1 MDFTSLPPSI
11 INDLYEEAKLEVL
24 TFDDFLNLP
33 LNDLYLKENGNDPKT
48 FAKYTADTNYTIDD
62 TNDFVSLFE
71 VIDGKK
77 VYYNFLFPDG
87 YYNHKSFTTKLKELL
102 LEVSPYFDVDQYTI
116 TNSKYEFVFTKE
128 TTALNV
134 LGLEE
139 NQNHGTSGFVL
150 TCFPPKNKI

>member
-11 INDLYEEAKLEVL
+11 IDDLYEEAKLEVL

-48 FAKYTADTNYTIDD
+48 FAKYTADPNYTIDD

-116 TNSKYEFVFTKE
+116 TNSKSIPFT
-128 TTALNV
+128 NGCV
-134 LGLEE
+134 
-139 NQNHGTSGFVL
+139 NPL
-150 TCFPPKNKI
+150 TEIFKLLSCDNDNRVQLSS

>member
-11 INDLYEEAKLEVL
+11 IDDLYEEAKLEVL

-71 VIDGKK
+71 VIYGKK
-77 VYYNFLFPDG
+77 VYYN
-87 YYNHKSFTTKLKELL
+87 L

-150 TCFPPKNKI
+150 TFYPPKNKI